1 MIMYGLAPS
10 VQTSTAAFSL
20 AGRVAIVTGGAR
32 GIGRS
37 TAEIFAAAGA
47 TVAVA
52 DVDECGAQHAAAE
65 IVRRGGAASGYCVD
79 IADTSAVQAFC
90 DQVVG
95 QYGRLDTV
103 FNAAGVWQAGSI
115 LDLTEGEWD
124 RVMTINTRSLY
135 TTARCAHQFLVPTR
149 GSIISVASIAGLKGT
164 RRAGAYNPS
173 KAAVIALTKN
183 LALDFAPEFIRVNCI
198 CPGLIET
205 EMGEEVIRA
214 RGGTDAVREM
224 MVQLHPIGRLGRPE
238 DVAYAALYLAS
249 DQASWV
255 TGAAFVVDGG
265 CMAGY

>member
-1 MIMYGLAPS
+1 MNG
-10 VQTSTAAFSL
+10 TASPTETPVAMFSL

-32 GIGRS
+32 GIGRA

-47 TVAVA
+47 AVAVA
-52 DVDECGAQHAAAE
+52 NVDEAGAQHAAAE
-65 IVRRGGAASGYCVD
+65 IVGRGGVASGHRVD
-79 IADTSAVQAFC
+79 IADTSAVKLFC
-90 DQVVG
+90 DEVVG

-115 LDLTEGEWD
+115 LDLTEREWE

-135 TTARCAHQFLVPTR
+135 STARCAHQFLARTR
-149 GSIISVASIAGLKGT
+149 GSIISVASVAGLKGT

-183 LALDFAPEFIRVNCI
+183 LALDFAPEFVRVNCI

-205 EMGEEVIRA
+205 DMGEDVIRA
-214 RGGTDAVREM
+214 RGGTEAVREAI
-224 MVQLHPIGRLGRPE
+224 VRLHPIGRLGRPE
-238 DVAYAALYLAS
+238 DVGYAALYLAS